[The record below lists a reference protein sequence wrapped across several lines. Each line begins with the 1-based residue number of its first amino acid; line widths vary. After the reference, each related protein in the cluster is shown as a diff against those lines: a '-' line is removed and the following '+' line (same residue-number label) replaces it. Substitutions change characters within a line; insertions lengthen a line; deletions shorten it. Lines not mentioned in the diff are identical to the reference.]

1 MKTRRFFIP
10 EIWRNMMTY
19 ISRQF
24 AEEVLLPDGSVASSV
39 ADVDKYLRATGLALA
54 GDYSAEYYQNIR
66 NQQEREQ
73 RQSLFADFLYNY
85 KRMIWK

>member
-10 EIWRNMMTY
+10 GIWRNMMTY

-39 ADVDKYLRATGLALA
+39 ADVDKYLRAMGLALA
-54 GDYSAEYYQNIR
+54 GDYSPEYYQNIR
-66 NQQEREQ
+66 NQQERER

>member
-1 MKTRRFFIP
+1 
-10 EIWRNMMTY
+10 MMTY
-19 ISRQF
+19 ISKQF

-54 GDYSAEYYQNIR
+54 SDYSAEYYQNIR
-66 NQQEREQ
+66 NQQERERQ
-73 RQSLFADFLYNY
+73 QSLFADFLYNY